1 MHFTCGLKI
10 LGLSCIHYPWGKVAE
25 AQNAT
30 PQEATGMLKHFAI
43 LEKHIKEMEKEQA
56 TYKDKNGTLMLQIAD
71 LE

>member
-1 MHFTCGLKI
+1 M
-10 LGLSCIHYPWGKVAE
+10 AE

-30 PQEATGMLKHFAI
+30 PREATGMLKHFAM
-43 LEKHIKEMEKEQA
+43 LEKHIKEMKKEQA

>member
-1 MHFTCGLKI
+1 M
-10 LGLSCIHYPWGKVAE
+10 AE
-25 AQNAT
+25 AQSAT
-30 PQEATGMLKHFAI
+30 PQEATGMLKHFAM